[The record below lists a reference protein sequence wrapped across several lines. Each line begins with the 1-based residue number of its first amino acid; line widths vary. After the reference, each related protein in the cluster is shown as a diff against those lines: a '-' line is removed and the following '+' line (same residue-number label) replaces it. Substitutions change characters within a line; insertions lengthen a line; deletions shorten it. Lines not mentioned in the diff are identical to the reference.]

1 VAGDFWELID
11 QARAAG
17 KSCAEGARALER
29 ILGELSLTEIEAF
42 AREQEDLM
50 RTSYRWD
57 LWGAAFVIN
66 GGCSDD
72 GFDYFRGWLMLQGR
86 DVWEAALREPESLAG
101 VSFEGNA
108 ACEDALYSAGKA
120 YESVAGRGL
129 PPPRDRRPDA
139 PSGTAWQETDLA
151 ALYPRLWERFSA
163 EGDQREA
170 ADTGFYVEG
179 HWERQNE
186 KGYALLA
193 SSAFDS
199 AARTFAQVRE
209 RAPGHLTRTLA
220 TNNLAWADLMI
231 DTPAA
236 VKEALP
242 LANEAL
248 QSIEAEPQKAV
259 YVWSIKATL
268 AFALIKNGDPKAGL
282 ALMEEVSANER
293 SGPHTSALRLC
304 VLAIGLARTG
314 DVVRARDLVRQAL
327 RTHPQCQLLPQAE
340 RAVVGS
346 PIVVPEELQGLAPL
360 VQRFGVSDDV
370 EREHVV
376 NGSSTEELIA
386 LVNAVTKQ
394 TFDQIN
400 QFLDRTFDAED
411 AVPFGDLA
419 QAAVEARL
427 ELKHRGVTDLG
438 SS

>member
-1 VAGDFWELID
+1 MAGEFWDVID
-11 QARAAG
+11 QARRRG
-17 KSCAEGARALER
+17 KSCAESARDLEL
-29 ILGELSLTEIEAF
+29 ILSKLPSTQIEAF
-42 AREQEDLM
+42 ARDQEDLM
-50 RTSYRWD
+50 RDSYRWD

-86 DVWEAALREPESLAG
+86 DVWEAALRDPESLAG
-101 VSFEGNA
+101 VSIQGDAE
-108 ACEDALYSAGKA
+108 CEDALYSAGKV
-120 YESVAGRGL
+120 YEQVAGASL
-129 PPPRDRRPDA
+129 PSTGDHRPDA
-139 PSGTAWQETDLA
+139 PTGAAWQETDLE
-151 ALYPRLWERFSA
+151 ALYPKLWERVAA
-163 EGDQREA
+163 EGNQGEA

-193 SSAFDS
+193 SGAFDS

-209 RAPGHLTRTLA
+209 KAPRQLTRTLA
-220 TNNLAWADLMI
+220 TNNLAWTDLMI
-231 DTPAA
+231 DTPVA

-259 YVWSIKATL
+259 YVWSIKGTL

-282 ALMEEVSANER
+282 ALIEEVSANER

-304 VLAIGLARTG
+304 VQAIGLAGAG
-314 DVVRARDLVRQAL
+314 DLVRARELVWQAL
-327 RTHPQCQLLPQAE
+327 KTHPQCQLLPQAE
-340 RAVVGS
+340 RAVAGS
-346 PIVVPEELQGLAPL
+346 PIVVPKELQGLAPL

-376 NGSSTEELIA
+376 NGASTEELIA
-386 LVNAVTKQ
+386 LVNAVTKE

-400 QFLDRTFDAED
+400 QFLDQTFDAED

-419 QAAVEARL
+419 QAAMEAKL
-427 ELKHRGVTDLG
+427 ELKLRGVTEL
-438 SS
+438 